1 LPALAWPIHRAG
13 CAIVPLFFLI
23 TALSEGANL
32 GGVVVDN
39 DSGAPISAA
48 TIQLVS
54 EGAVVA
60 ETESGENGRFV
71 FDDVGKGPYRLVATR
86 NGYVSLFP
94 QQSAPVAIADDGQ
107 SSPVALKLTR
117 ACFIAGQVFK
127 HDGQPARG
135 IKVVAMQRRMR
146 GAAGRLVKAGD
157 SAFTDDQGSYRL
169 YGLAPGIYTVGIFPN
184 GEETDEHLD
193 TAAFSPIYFSGTT
206 EQARAVF
213 FQLAAGEGRSHAD
226 FTLEHRPGA
235 KITGVVGGIP
245 SGWAK
250 SKVAVCLF
258 SDNGD
263 AIQTVETDAGGRFVF
278 ADAPRGSYQV
288 VAWGPIFAWGN
299 NGPVATP
306 HGKTASLRIDAEDS
320 EVSSANLE
328 LHDLATVE
336 GKVSP
341 KQAGGCSDRVQV
353 ALEPLDPLPGTQVFA
368 GGLNQGAFRIGDVPA
383 GRYRVRLGGLRGSCY
398 LARVVQGEGSVEGMN
413 ISVSGDTKVR
423 LVLADDGVEVSG
435 RVTVPSGNSA
445 SVVLLIPAEAN
456 GLDDDVRFA
465 SPNEEGIFRFEGVPP
480 GAYQVVAL
488 PKMTA
493 LDYMDPVFAA
503 EHGAFRIVVKPGS
516 SLEIEVTL
524 SK

>member
-1 LPALAWPIHRAG
+1 
-13 CAIVPLFFLI
+13 
-23 TALSEGANL
+23 
-32 GGVVVDN
+32 
-39 DSGAPISAA
+39 
-48 TIQLVS
+48 
-54 EGAVVA
+54 
-60 ETESGENGRFV
+60 
-71 FDDVGKGPYRLVATR
+71 
-86 NGYVSLFP
+86 
-94 QQSAPVAIADDGQ
+94 
-107 SSPVALKLTR
+107 
-117 ACFIAGQVFK
+117 
-127 HDGQPARG
+127 
-135 IKVVAMQRRMR
+135 
-146 GAAGRLVKAGD
+146 
-157 SAFTDDQGSYRL
+157 
-169 YGLAPGIYTVGIFPN
+169 
-184 GEETDEHLD
+184 
-193 TAAFSPIYFSGTT
+193 
-206 EQARAVF
+206 
-213 FQLAAGEGRSHAD
+213 
-226 FTLEHRPGA
+226 
-235 KITGVVGGIP
+235 
-245 SGWAK
+245 
-250 SKVAVCLF
+250 
-258 SDNGD
+258 
-263 AIQTVETDAGGRFVF
+263 
-278 ADAPRGSYQV
+278 
-288 VAWGPIFAWGN
+288 
-299 NGPVATP
+299 
-306 HGKTASLRIDAEDS
+306 
-320 EVSSANLE
+320 LE